1 MSTLSASGGVPQLPE
16 HAFETERTR
25 ERVTL
30 AQLSKPRRAL
40 VYLAVLTAV
49 TVGGILALGASV
61 LVLGEL
67 SGAFTLS
74 ML

>member
-1 MSTLSASGGVPQLPE
+1 MSTLSAPEEDPQFPE
-16 HAFETERTR
+16 RASEAVEPR
-25 ERVTL
+25 ERVTI

-61 LVLGEL
+61 VVLGEL